1 MHTLATRFSLPA
13 AALLAAG
20 VVTVTPA
27 VAPPPALSLAAPPV
41 VHSMQMPDIQLAA
54 TVADILEFP
63 ALKQWVRNQVVDVA
77 TLAVG
82 WAKAGEGV
90 GMTLRGAPEFILTL
104 TQQVL
109 SRDLLGAL
117 TTIEKGFAGAVTVIG
132 GPLLA
137 SVIERNQRSL
147 AVDLALQAATPAAL
161 IGLGTA
167 LVAGFDDFAR
177 SVIIAGQNV
186 VDSLLPIN
194 IGNVINALVDGVK
207 LIAQGLGE
215 GAGKIVDGI
224 VFAQQTIATA
234 LAAQPTSTL
243 APAAKVAGAAALSVS
258 TPPSTA
264 DTVVTLKT
272 SVDTAPSS
280 ASTPSAPAPSVTS
293 APTPTADPTPSASA
307 PSPTAAPSPSA
318 APSPT
323 AAPKPT
329 EDVTKT
335 GNKFEPG
342 SKVSD
347 VENGTGGTGSTG
359 TTTTPNTETPGA
371 TTTTT
376 TTSAG
381 TTSTGTTSGGETN
394 APSSQ
399 DSGAAAA

>member
-1 MHTLATRFSLPA
+1 MHALATRLTLPA
-13 AALLAAG
+13 AALVAAG

-27 VAPPPALSLAAPPV
+27 VAPPPALTLAAPPI

-63 ALKQWVRNQVVDVA
+63 ALKQWVRNQVTDVA

-90 GMTLRGAPEFILTL
+90 GMTLRGAPEFARTL
-104 TQQVL
+104 LQQVFAG
-109 SRDLLGAL
+109 DLLGAL

-132 GPLLA
+132 GPLLV
-137 SVIERNQRSL
+137 SLIERNQRTL
-147 AVDLALQAATPAAL
+147 AVDLAMQEAVPAAL

-243 APAAKVAGAAALSVS
+243 APTAKVAGAAALSVS

-264 DTVVTLKT
+264 DTTVVTLKT
-272 SVDTAPSS
+272 GTDTTGS
-280 ASTPSAPAPSVTS
+280 ATVATPSATADPK
-293 APTPTADPTPSASA
+293 PTADPQPTADPTPSA
-307 PSPTAAPSPSA
+307 TA

-347 VENGTGGTGSTG
+347 VETSSGSTG
-359 TTTTPNTETPGA
+359 PTSTPTAGTPA

-376 TTSAG
+376 TTTGEATSGDTTSAG
-381 TTSTGTTSGGETN
+381 TTGGGEAN

-399 DSGAAAA
+399 DGGAAAA

>member
-1 MHTLATRFSLPA
+1 MHALANRLSLPA

-27 VAPPPALSLAAPPV
+27 VAPPPALSVTAPPI
-41 VHSMQMPDIQLAA
+41 VHSVQVPDIQLAA

-63 ALKQWVRNQVVDVA
+63 ALKQWVRNQVTDVA

-90 GMTLRGAPEFILTL
+90 GMTLRGAPEFARTL
-104 TQQVL
+104 LQQVFAG
-109 SRDLLGAL
+109 DLLGAL

-132 GPLLA
+132 GPLLV
-137 SVIERNQRSL
+137 SLIERNQRSL
-147 AVDLALQAATPAAL
+147 AVDLAMQEAVPAAL

-167 LVAGFDDFAR
+167 LVAGFDDVAR

-234 LAAQPTSTL
+234 LAAQPTTTL
-243 APAAKVAGAAALSVS
+243 APTAKVAGAAALSVS

-264 DTVVTLKT
+264 DTTVTLKT
-272 SVDTAPSS
+272 GTDTTGSTTVA
-280 ASTPSAPAPSVTS
+280 TPSATAD
-293 APTPTADPTPSASA
+293 PTPTADPKPSA
-307 PSPTAAPSPSA
+307 TAAPSS
-318 APSPT
+318 S
-323 AAPKPT
+323 APKPA

-347 VENGTGGTGSTG
+347 VENGTGATGSTEPTSTP
-359 TTTTPNTETPGA
+359 TTGTPGA

-376 TTSAG
+376 TSGGTTSGG
-381 TTSTGTTSGGETN
+381 TTSTGTTGDGEAN

-399 DSGAAAA
+399 DGGAAAA

>member
-41 VHSMQMPDIQLAA
+41 VRSMQMPDIQLAA

-186 VDSLLPIN
+186 VGSLLPIN

-243 APAAKVAGAAALSVS
+243 APTAKVAGAAALSVS

-272 SVDTAPSS
+272 GTDITGSS
-280 ASTPSAPAPSVTS
+280 ASSLSTPSATAD
-293 APTPTADPTPSASA
+293 PTPTADPKPSA
-307 PSPTAAPSPSA
+307 TAAPSS
-318 APSPT
+318 S
-323 AAPKPT
+323 APKPP

-342 SKVSD
+342 SKVSESED
-347 VENGTGGTGSTG
+347 NAGSTGSTE
-359 TTTTPNTETPGA
+359 TTSTPTTGTPGA

-376 TTSAG
+376 TTSGGTTSGG
-381 TTSTGTTSGGETN
+381 TTSTGTTSDREAN
-394 APSSQ
+394 APSSH
-399 DSGAAAA
+399 DGDAAAA

>member
-1 MHTLATRFSLPA
+1 MHALATRLTLPA
-13 AALLAAG
+13 AALVAAG

-27 VAPPPALSLAAPPV
+27 VAPPPALSVATPSI
-41 VHSMQMPDIQLAA
+41 VHSVQLPDIQLAA

-63 ALKQWVRNQVVDVA
+63 ALKQWVRNQVTDVA

-90 GMTLRGAPEFILTL
+90 GMTLRGAPEFARTL
-104 TQQVL
+104 LQQVFAG
-109 SRDLLGAL
+109 DLLGAL

-132 GPLLA
+132 GPLLV
-137 SVIERNQRSL
+137 SLIERNQRTL
-147 AVDLALQAATPAAL
+147 AVDLAMQEAVPAAL

-234 LAAQPTSTL
+234 LAAQPTTTL
-243 APAAKVAGAAALSVS
+243 APTAKVAGAAALSVS

-264 DTVVTLKT
+264 DTTVVTLKT
-272 SVDTAPSS
+272 GTDTTGS
-280 ASTPSAPAPSVTS
+280 ATVATPSATAD
-293 APTPTADPTPSASA
+293 PTPTADPKPTVDPTPSA
-307 PSPTAAPSPSA
+307 TA

-342 SKVSD
+342 SKVSE
-347 VENGTGGTGSTG
+347 VETSSGSTG
-359 TTTTPNTETPGA
+359 SSTPTTGTPA

-376 TTSAG
+376 TTIGEATSGDTTSAG
-381 TTSTGTTSGGETN
+381 TTGDGAAN

-399 DSGAAAA
+399 DGGAAAA